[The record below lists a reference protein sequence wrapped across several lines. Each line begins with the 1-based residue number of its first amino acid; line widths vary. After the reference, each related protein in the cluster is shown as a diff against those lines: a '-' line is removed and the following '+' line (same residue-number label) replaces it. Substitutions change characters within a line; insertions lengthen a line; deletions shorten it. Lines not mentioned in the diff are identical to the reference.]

1 MVISAGLGRTGTSSL
16 KVSAGPRRGERAR
29 RRPPHC
35 LGWLQQGTGDAAC
48 TLAGAVPTPCGRPC
62 AAAPARAYAARQ
74 DPRGGLRAGGSARR
88 ALGARAPPRTCGAR
102 HSGAAD
108 GARRAQ
114 VALDDLGLDPCFHA
128 RFFPYLPDLFDVMF
142 EYACGRRTD
151 LAKFPAGELFAGFRA
166 AVDIPPPL
174 IMPVLEA
181 FPHAKVRAARAA
193 APRADRACGRPA
205 CMRRRHLGLGAGSL
219 KWTGDRSA
227 SRSARSCAAAEWPT

>member
-1 MVISAGLGRTGTSSL
+1 VRPAARGRARTRLCGE
-16 KVSAGPRRGERAR
+16 AGPPW
-29 RRPPHC
+29 RP
-35 LGWLQQGTGDAAC
+35 
-48 TLAGAVPTPCGRPC
+48 AGGRQRPT
-62 AAAPARAYAARQ
+62 
-74 DPRGGLRAGGSARR
+74 RAGRSG
-88 ALGARAPPRTCGAR
+88 LAPHMHGAR

-108 GARRAQ
+108 GASRAQ
-114 VALDDLGLDPCFHA
+114 VALDGLGLDPCFHA

-193 APRADRACGRPA
+193 APKKVVQCAGRACGRPA

-227 SRSARSCAAAEWPT
+227 SRSIRSCAAAEWPA